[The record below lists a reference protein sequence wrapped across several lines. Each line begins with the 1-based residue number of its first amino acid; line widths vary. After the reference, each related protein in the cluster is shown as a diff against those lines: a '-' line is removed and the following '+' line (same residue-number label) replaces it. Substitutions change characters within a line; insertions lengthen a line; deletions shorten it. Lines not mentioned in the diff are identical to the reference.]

1 MSESLKAKTAKGV
14 GWGFAENI
22 LGSGILALA
31 NIVLARLLSPEDFGI
46 IGMTAIF
53 LTLSTS
59 LVDSG
64 FTGAL
69 TRKKEVSKDDLNTVF
84 YFNLLVSAVLYGV
97 LYFSAPAISRFF
109 SQDILVKVIRVLS
122 LSLIIN
128 ALGIVQKVLFVRR
141 LDFRTQAWI
150 SLTASV
156 TAGVLS
162 IAAAVMGLG
171 VWSLVVLQLSRLAV
185 NSILLWAVSRWHPGF
200 GFSAKSFREMFS
212 FGGRLL
218 LTSIVSTLWNE
229 MYSIIIGRMY
239 SASVLGQ
246 FSRADKVKGMV
257 TSNVSM
263 VMQRVSY
270 PVLASIQDERQRQCL
285 VYRKIFKTTVLISFT
300 AVFGLWAIAVPF
312 MVTVFGDQWLP
323 AAGYLRILCFS
334 GPFLPLMICSANVL
348 NADGRSDITLI
359 LEIIKTATA
368 LIPVVFGIFFSI
380 EAMLWSMTGTYAV
393 LYLIHAVYVSRIISY
408 SVLSQLKDI
417 FPVLAVSA
425 FMAFCV
431 NLLNTVS
438 LAPWMVLL
446 LQLAAGTLIIILIY
460 ELIYKNDEY
469 RDIRDE
475 LLKKLRSLLCR
486 KKSQS

>member
-84 YFNLLVSAVLYGV
+84 YFNLLVSTVLYAV

-109 SQDILVKVIRVLS
+109 SQDILIKVIRVLS

-185 NSILLWAVSRWHPGF
+185 NSILLWTVSRWHPGF
-200 GFSAKSFREMFS
+200 GFSTRSFREMFS

-270 PVLASIQDERQRQCL
+270 PVLASIQDERQRQCH

-334 GPFLPLMICSANVL
+334 GLFLPLMICSANVL

-359 LEIIKTATA
+359 LEIIKTLTA
-368 LIPVVFGIFFSI
+368 LIPVVFGVFFSI

-431 NLLNTVS
+431 NFLNKVS

-469 RDIRDE
+469 RDIRNE

>member
-84 YFNLLVSAVLYGV
+84 YFNLLVSTVLYAV

-109 SQDILVKVIRVLS
+109 SQDILIKVIRVLS

-171 VWSLVVLQLSRLAV
+171 VWSLVVLQLSR
-185 NSILLWAVSRWHPGF
+185 
-200 GFSAKSFREMFS
+200 
-212 FGGRLL
+212 RLL

-270 PVLASIQDERQRQCL
+270 PVLASIQDERQRQCH

-334 GPFLPLMICSANVL
+334 GLFLPLMICSANVL

-359 LEIIKTATA
+359 LEIIKTVTA

-425 FMAFCV
+425 FMAFCA
-431 NLLNTVS
+431 NLLNKVS

-469 RDIRDE
+469 RDIRNE

>member
-84 YFNLLVSAVLYGV
+84 YFNLLVSTVLYAV

-109 SQDILVKVIRVLS
+109 SQDILIKVIRVLS

-128 ALGIVQKVLFVRR
+128 ALGIVQK
-141 LDFRTQAWI
+141 I

-185 NSILLWAVSRWHPGF
+185 NSILLWTVSRWHPGF
-200 GFSAKSFREMFS
+200 GFSARSFREMFS

-270 PVLASIQDERQRQCL
+270 PVLASIQDERQRQCH

-334 GPFLPLMICSANVL
+334 GLFLPLMICSANVL

-359 LEIIKTATA
+359 LEIIKTLTA
-368 LIPVVFGIFFSI
+368 LIPVVFGVFFSI

-431 NLLNTVS
+431 NLLNKVS

-469 RDIRDE
+469 RDIRNE